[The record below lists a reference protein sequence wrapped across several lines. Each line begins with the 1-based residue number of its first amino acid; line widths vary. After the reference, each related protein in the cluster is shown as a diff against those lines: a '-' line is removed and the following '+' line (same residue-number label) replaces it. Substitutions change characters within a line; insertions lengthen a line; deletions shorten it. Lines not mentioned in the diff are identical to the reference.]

1 MMNEK
6 VLEQHNLFREKVRS
20 EKSLL
25 KAVKRKMSDEVFTE
39 DDFGFDLED
48 LRFKKSYC
56 QVKMIANEVYLRS
69 KLTLS

>member
-20 EKSLL
+20 EKSLH
-25 KAVKRKMSDEVFTE
+25 KAVKRKQSEDVFQG
-39 DDFGFDLED
+39 DDLGFDLDD

-56 QVKMIANEVYLRS
+56 QVSLLPKFIVLNF
-69 KLTLS
+69 T